1 MQIAVRDYLRDFE
14 FLLSLAINNLIQPY
28 LSARKTKLYT
38 KKRLVLS
45 KKTNLTKP
53 QLKFPIIIYIFL
65 FVFQN

>member
-1 MQIAVRDYLRDFE
+1 MQIAVRDYLGDFE

-28 LSARKTKLYT
+28 LSDRKTKLYT

-53 QLKFPIIIYIFL
+53 QLKFQIIYIFL
-65 FVFQN
+65 LVFQN